1 MNQLA
6 SRAMHLNAPQETL
19 MRARDGDRHA
29 FGELVR
35 MHQRSVFS
43 LALRMLN
50 NRSSAEDLAQDVFVE
65 LYGKLQAITS
75 VDHLKFWLR
84 KVVTHRAI
92 DRVRRSSVV
101 DWCELNEQH
110 DVPSDSDDGDP
121 IWQRQVGRMIGEL
134 SQDARAV
141 VLLRYQEDLEPTD
154 IASLLDMSIN
164 TVKSHLKRSLATLR
178 RRLRA
183 DQSAITGPSEVGTY
197 D

>member
-1 MNQLA
+1 
-6 SRAMHLNAPQETL
+6 MHLNAPQETL